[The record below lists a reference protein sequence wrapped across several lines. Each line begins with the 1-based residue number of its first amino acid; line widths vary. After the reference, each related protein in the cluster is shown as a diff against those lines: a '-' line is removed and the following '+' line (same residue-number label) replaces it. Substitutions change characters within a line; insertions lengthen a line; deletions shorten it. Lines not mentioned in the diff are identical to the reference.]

1 MHQQDSS
8 DKHIQIQQMDVIY
21 ASAQITLIAAA
32 GEDCAYGLP
41 GVGRERKLSE
51 LVVTIDSITVTL
63 ESNPVGCHIAR
74 SKWSTRAW

>member
-1 MHQQDSS
+1 VHQQDSS

-41 GVGRERKLSE
+41 GVGRERKLSD

-63 ESNPVGCHIAR
+63 EPNPVGCHIAR